1 MSESRGAPHD
11 HDPDRDPAHEELEA
25 LAAAYAVDALDPCEA
40 AEVEAHLATC
50 PQCRELAA
58 SLRETTVGLSEGL
71 ETPPTA
77 ALRDRI
83 LAAVSAESDAA
94 SQTPTTVEEPEQ
106 LEATEESEEPRR
118 PRRPR
123 RRAVLAGG
131 FALAASA
138 LVATGLVV
146 ARPWRSQEE
155 KDIDEVLAA
164 DDAREY
170 TTTWR
175 SARITAVRSP
185 SLGSAVLEVED
196 LPAAPSGK
204 DYQAWSMESE
214 GPVSAG
220 LVHPDDDGD
229 SRTLLS
235 AGPAE
240 GAAISLEPAGGSE
253 QPTTVLAALDYS

>member
-1 MSESRGAPHD
+1 MSETGAAP
-11 HDPDRDPAHEELEA
+11 RAGGHEELESLVASYA
-25 LAAAYAVDALDPCEA
+25 LDALDPSRS

-50 PQCRELAA
+50 PQCRELAD

-71 ETPPTA
+71 ETPPPA

-83 LAAVSAESDAA
+83 LEAVSAESDAA
-94 SQTPTTVEEPEQ
+94 PTTPTTLEEPT
-106 LEATEESEEPRR
+106 APEESEEHRL

-185 SLGSAVLEVED
+185 SLGSAVLEVQD

-204 DYQAWSMESE
+204 DYQAWTMESE

-220 LVHPDDDGD
+220 LVRPDDDGD

-235 AGPAE
+235 AGSAE

-253 QPTTVLAALDYS
+253 QPTNVLAELDYS

>member
-1 MSESRGAPHD
+1 MSETGAAP
-11 HDPDRDPAHEELEA
+11 RAGGHEELESLVASYA
-25 LAAAYAVDALDPCEA
+25 LDALDPSRS

-50 PQCRELAA
+50 PQCRDLAD

-71 ETPPTA
+71 ETPPPA

-83 LAAVSAESDAA
+83 LEAVSAESDAA
-94 SQTPTTVEEPEQ
+94 PATPTMDEEPT
-106 LEATEESEEPRR
+106 APEESEDATPR
-118 PRRPR
+118 RRPR

-185 SLGSAVLEVED
+185 SLGSAVLKVED

-204 DYQAWSMESE
+204 DYQAWTMESE

-235 AGPAE
+235 AGSAE

>member
-1 MSESRGAPHD
+1 MSETGASLRD
-11 HDPDRDPAHEELEA
+11 HGHENLES
-25 LAAAYAVDALDPCEA
+25 LVAAYALDALDPSES

-50 PQCRELAA
+50 PECRELAD
-58 SLRETTVGLSEGL
+58 SLRETTVDLSQGL
-71 ETPPTA
+71 ESTPPA

-83 LAAVSAESDAA
+83 LEAVSADQDAHE
-94 SQTPTTVEEPEQ
+94 TP
-106 LEATEESEEPRR
+106 EEPRL

-123 RRAVLAGG
+123 RRTVLAGG

-146 ARPWRSQEE
+146 ARPWRSQED

-185 SLGSAVLEVED
+185 SLGSAVLKVED
-196 LPAAPSGK
+196 LPAVTAGK
-204 DYQAWSMESE
+204 DYQAWSKMSD

-220 LVHPDDDGD
+220 LLRPDDDGNA
-229 SRTLLS
+229 RTLLS
-235 AGPAE
+235 AGSAE

-253 QPTTVLAALDYS
+253 QPTTVLVALDFS

>member
-1 MSESRGAPHD
+1 MSETGAAP
-11 HDPDRDPAHEELEA
+11 RENGHEELESLVASYA
-25 LAAAYAVDALDPCEA
+25 LDALDPSRS

-50 PQCRELAA
+50 PQCRELAD
-58 SLRETTVGLSEGL
+58 SLRETTLGLSEGL
-71 ETPPTA
+71 ETPPPA

-83 LAAVSAESDAA
+83 LEAVSAESDAA
-94 SQTPTTVEEPEQ
+94 PTAPATPATVEEPTAPE
-106 LEATEESEEPRR
+106 EAEDATP

-185 SLGSAVLEVED
+185 SLGSAVLKVED

-204 DYQAWSMESE
+204 DYQAWTMESE

-235 AGPAE
+235 AGSAE

>member
-1 MSESRGAPHD
+1 MSETGAAP
-11 HDPDRDPAHEELEA
+11 RASGHEELESLVASYA
-25 LAAAYAVDALDPCEA
+25 LDALEPSRS

-50 PQCRELAA
+50 PQCRELAD

-71 ETPPTA
+71 ETPPPA

-83 LAAVSAESDAA
+83 LEAVSAESDT
-94 SQTPTTVEEPEQ
+94 TPTAPTTAEAPTAPEE
-106 LEATEESEEPRR
+106 AEEHRL

-185 SLGSAVLEVED
+185 SLGSAVLKVED

-204 DYQAWSMESE
+204 DYQAWTKESE

-235 AGPAE
+235 AGSAE

>member
-1 MSESRGAPHD
+1 MSETGAAP
-11 HDPDRDPAHEELEA
+11 RAGGHEELESLVASYA
-25 LAAAYAVDALDPCEA
+25 LDALDPSRS
-40 AEVEAHLATC
+40 AEVEAHMATC
-50 PQCRELAA
+50 PQCRELAD

-71 ETPPTA
+71 ETPPPS

-83 LAAVSAESDAA
+83 LEAVRVESDAA
-94 SQTPTTVEEPEQ
+94 ATT
-106 LEATEESEEPRR
+106 TEESEEHRL

-204 DYQAWSMESE
+204 DYQAWTMEAE

-235 AGPAE
+235 AGSAE

>member
-1 MSESRGAPHD
+1 MSETGAAP
-11 HDPDRDPAHEELEA
+11 RESGHEELESLVASYA
-25 LAAAYAVDALDPCEA
+25 LDALDPSRS

-50 PQCRELAA
+50 PQCRELAD

-71 ETPPTA
+71 ETPPPA

-83 LAAVSAESDAA
+83 LEAVSAESDAA
-94 SQTPTTVEEPEQ
+94 PTTPEEHR
-106 LEATEESEEPRR
+106 L

-185 SLGSAVLEVED
+185 SLGSAVLKVED

-204 DYQAWSMESE
+204 DYQAWTMESE

-235 AGPAE
+235 AGSAE

>member
-11 HDPDRDPAHEELEA
+11 RDHDPAHEELEA
-25 LAAAYAVDALDPCEA
+25 LAASYALDALDPSETA
-40 AEVEAHLATC
+40 AVEAHLDTC
-50 PQCRELAA
+50 PQCRELVD
-58 SLRETTVGLSEGL
+58 SLRESTLGLSDGL
-71 ETPPTA
+71 ETPPPA

-83 LAAVSAESDAA
+83 LEAVSAESDAA
-94 SQTPTTVEEPEQ
+94 PTTAEEPE
-106 LEATEESEEPRR
+106 APEEPEEHRL

-185 SLGSAVLEVED
+185 SLGSAVLKVED

-204 DYQAWSMESE
+204 DYQAWTKESE

-235 AGPAE
+235 GGSAE

-253 QPTTVLAALDYS
+253 QPTTVLAALEYS

>member
-11 HDPDRDPAHEELEA
+11 RDHDPAHEELEA
-25 LAAAYAVDALDPCEA
+25 LAASYALDALDPSETA
-40 AEVEAHLATC
+40 AVEAHLATC
-50 PQCRELAA
+50 PQCRELVD
-58 SLRETTVGLSEGL
+58 SLRESTLGLSDGL
-71 ETPPTA
+71 ETPPPA

-83 LAAVSAESDAA
+83 LEAVSDESDTAP
-94 SQTPTTVEEPEQ
+94 TPPTTAEEPE
-106 LEATEESEEPRR
+106 APEESEGPEEHRP

-185 SLGSAVLEVED
+185 SLGSAVLKVED

-204 DYQAWSMESE
+204 DYQAWTKESE

-235 AGPAE
+235 AGSAE